1 MLDIIMYFTQSSD
14 LRTSQGT
21 FQFWFDFSQKVS
33 KCKVDVQVKQ
43 RFAKYVQEVFD
54 VVGKK
59 VLVDSDALLD
69 DPDLKE
75 DITIDDINAM
85 SFSEY
90 RR

>member
-1 MLDIIMYFTQSSD
+1 M
-14 LRTSQGT
+14 
-21 FQFWFDFSQKVS
+21 
-33 KCKVDVQVKQ
+33 QVKQ

>member
-1 MLDIIMYFTQSSD
+1 V
-14 LRTSQGT
+14 
-21 FQFWFDFSQKVS
+21 KVNHI
-33 KCKVDVQVKQ
+33 
-43 RFAKYVQEVFD
+43 FAKYVQEVFY